1 MIEIYRKGFR
11 LDIPADKIVTF
22 KKSINL
28 NGIQERYAYSNNFT
42 IEKTANNLKLL
53 DLPDAPIGKL
63 NSLQNGYLVDV
74 VLNGS
79 IQLKDQTLKITKESK
94 SAIDIY
100 LLFTDNALISNLKT
114 TYVNDVVKDFKYKKT
129 IQDFK
134 ANGGVFLNTQPDSG
148 IYVVEEIPKLLNLKS
163 LIIKL
168 FTDNNY
174 TVYGDFTLLTNTIKD
189 YFVAPNAGIYQI
201 YSGSG
206 DGFSPSF
213 ESTLTAYD
221 LLNQSLA
228 FFNCYAS
235 VDDTYRTVIINRWDN
250 LGNYKTSYKD
260 YSKYYVDYKDYTF
273 QSKLAKKNELTYSD
287 SGTSFN
293 SFFTNNLSS
302 QEKAT
307 YLNSAFGTG
316 SAKLFD
322 NSEIQEDGTI
332 PLRYD
337 GEIGET
343 SAVRIYKISDN
354 REDLLLFEKGVS
366 YYVSAKKAISV
377 SMRNVYNE
385 FHKDYT
391 AFILTPLIQNVIF
404 KYNDILVNEFSL
416 TEVFFIEQLSSYWIP
431 LEINFST
438 KKDEINIK
446 SMLIKQRKVASPILN
461 NFNSVLLDFKQK
473 VIFTKD
479 FLLSMYA
486 MPPNEF
492 EWDEVIFKRYDDTLN
507 SLFVNGELIPS
518 STMPRVFSISELT
531 ENSIVFEANKQTD
544 STPDKNTDSLYI
556 QAVDSNGGL
565 SNEAYINIKHTGVA
579 SYESNFE
586 QIEDYNYTRT
596 NFDSGSIYF
605 NVLEY
610 VVGNKPNIN
619 NTIDNRTV
627 NKPPVTGSGTQL
639 KLIQAIENYTH
650 LKINIKPINIKLKTT
665 NGGIGKARATLKL
678 QLYDGV
684 NVTTLQEWSSANN
697 QEQIFITPEYNF
709 TYTNFP
715 QGRFIYIYFYGSF
728 DNRRGLNSGNMDVY
742 IDIKNMK
749 ASISTIKTL

>member
-148 IYVVEEIPKLLNLKS
+148 IYVIEEIPKLLNLQS

-332 PLRYD
+332 PLRSD

-473 VIFTKD
+473 VIFTKE

-556 QAVDSNGGL
+556 QAVGSNGGL

-596 NFDSGSIYF
+596 NFDGGSIYF

-684 NVTTLQEWSSANN
+684 NVTTLQEWSSANK

>member
-79 IQLKDQTLKITKESK
+79 IQLKDQTIKITKESK

-148 IYVVEEIPKLLNLKS
+148 IYVVEEIPKLLNLQS

-556 QAVDSNGGL
+556 QAVGSNGGL

-596 NFDSGSIYF
+596 NFDGGSIYF

-627 NKPPVTGSGTQL
+627 NKPPVTGFGTQL

-684 NVTTLQEWSSANN
+684 NVTTLQEWRSANK

>member
-148 IYVVEEIPKLLNLKS
+148 IYVVEEIPKLLNLQS

-273 QSKLAKKNELTYSD
+273 QSKLAKKIELTYSD

-332 PLRYD
+332 PLRSD

-596 NFDSGSIYF
+596 NFDGGSIYF

-627 NKPPVTGSGTQL
+627 NKPPVTGFGTQL

-684 NVTTLQEWSSANN
+684 NVTTLQEWRSANN

-715 QGRFIYIYFYGSF
+715 QGRFIYIYFYGAF

>member
-148 IYVVEEIPKLLNLKS
+148 IYVVEEIPKLLNLQS

-416 TEVFFIEQLSSYWIP
+416 AEVFFIEQLSSYWIP

-596 NFDSGSIYF
+596 NFDGGSIYF

-665 NGGIGKARATLKL
+665 NGRRGKARATLKL

>member
-79 IQLKDQTLKITKESK
+79 IQLKDQTIKITKESK

-148 IYVVEEIPKLLNLKS
+148 IYVVEEIPKLLNLQS

-385 FHKDYT
+385 IHKDYT

-556 QAVDSNGGL
+556 QAVGSNGGL

-596 NFDSGSIYF
+596 NFDGGSIYF

-627 NKPPVTGSGTQL
+627 NKPPVTGFGTQL

-684 NVTTLQEWSSANN
+684 NVTTLQEWRSANK

>member
-148 IYVVEEIPKLLNLKS
+148 IYVVEEIPKLLNLQS

-235 VDDTYRTVIINRWDN
+235 VDYTYRTVIINRWDN

-332 PLRYD
+332 PLRSD

-416 TEVFFIEQLSSYWIP
+416 AEVFFIEQLSSYWIP

-518 STMPRVFSISELT
+518 STMPRAFSISELT

-596 NFDSGSIYF
+596 NFDGGSIYF

-627 NKPPVTGSGTQL
+627 NKPPVTGLGTQL

>member
-148 IYVVEEIPKLLNLKS
+148 IYVVEEIPKLLNLQS

-302 QEKAT
+302 QEKET

-416 TEVFFIEQLSSYWIP
+416 AEVFFIEQLSSYWIP

-596 NFDSGSIYF
+596 NFDGGSIYF

-684 NVTTLQEWSSANN
+684 NVTTLQEWRSANK

-715 QGRFIYIYFYGSF
+715 QGRFIEIYFYGSF

>member
-148 IYVVEEIPKLLNLKS
+148 IYVVEEIPKLLNLQS

-332 PLRYD
+332 PLRSD

-416 TEVFFIEQLSSYWIP
+416 AEVFFIEQLSSYWIP

-556 QAVDSNGGL
+556 QAVGSNGGL

-665 NGGIGKARATLKL
+665 NGRRGKARATLKL

-697 QEQIFITPEYNF
+697 KEQIFITPEYNF